1 MFRLGGEESEPLEST
16 ALFIEVQ
23 RSFQLAAVFLLF
35 ALLPFGTL
43 IHQGGL
49 TETGGAGMQSL
60 IRFVPLM
67 APMGLLSLYFALR
80 KTVIEVRHD
89 GLYACCGPRQQSFRR
104 IFSWT
109 ELMSYTVSTYNP
121 GDESRIG
128 EDWFQF
134 LKYGWKCKFL
144 MLDTKNKVV
153 FKLTG
158 DRHIFVG
165 TNKAADFVRAI
176 DSIAQH
182 LPPLRTQDPEVS

>member
-1 MFRLGGEESEPLEST
+1 MFRLGEQESEPLEST
-16 ALFIEVQ
+16 VLFIEVQ
-23 RSFQLAAVFLLF
+23 RSFQLAVVFLLF

-49 TETGGAGMQSL
+49 TEIWGASMRSL

-67 APMGLLSLYFALR
+67 VPIGLLALYFALR
-80 KTVIEVRHD
+80 RIVIEVRHD
-89 GLYACCGPRQQSFRR
+89 GLYACCSPRQQSFRR

-109 ELMSYTVSTYNP
+109 ELMSYAVSMYNP

-134 LKYGWKCKFL
+134 LKYGLKCKFF

-165 TNKAADFVRAI
+165 TNKAADFVIAI
-176 DSIAQH
+176 EQALQ
-182 LPPLRTQDPEVS
+182 T

>member
-1 MFRLGGEESEPLEST
+1 MFRRGEERGGPLEST

-23 RSFQLAAVFLLF
+23 RSFQLAGVFLF
-35 ALLPFGTL
+35 FTLLPFLTL
-43 IHQGGL
+43 IDQGGP
-49 TETGGAGMQSL
+49 TDISGAGMRSL
-60 IRFVPLM
+60 TRFVPLM
-67 APMGLLSLYFALR
+67 VPIGLLALYFALR
-80 KTVIEVRHD
+80 KIVIEVRYD
-89 GLYACCGPRQQSFRR
+89 GLYACCSPRQQSFRR

-109 ELMSYTVSTYNP
+109 ELMSYTASIYNP

-134 LKYGWKCKFL
+134 LKYGWRCKFF

-165 TNKAADFVRAI
+165 TNKSVDFITA
-176 DSIAQH
+176 IAQV
-182 LPPLRTQDPEVS
+182 RQT

>member
-1 MFRLGGEESEPLEST
+1 MFRLGREESEPLESA

-23 RSFQLAAVFLLF
+23 RSFQLAAVFLF
-35 ALLPFGTL
+35 FTLLPLGTL
-43 IHQGGL
+43 IDQGGVR
-49 TETGGAGMQSL
+49 EISGAAIRSL
-60 IRFVPLM
+60 IRFVPFM
-67 APMGLLSLYFALR
+67 APMGLLALYLALR
-80 KTVIEVRHD
+80 KIVIEVRYD
-89 GLYACCGPRQQSFRR
+89 GLYACCSPRRQSFRR

-109 ELMSYTVSTYNP
+109 ELRSYTVSTYNL

-165 TNKAADFVRAI
+165 TNKAADFVTAI
-176 DSIAQH
+176 EQVW
-182 LPPLRTQDPEVS
+182 RT